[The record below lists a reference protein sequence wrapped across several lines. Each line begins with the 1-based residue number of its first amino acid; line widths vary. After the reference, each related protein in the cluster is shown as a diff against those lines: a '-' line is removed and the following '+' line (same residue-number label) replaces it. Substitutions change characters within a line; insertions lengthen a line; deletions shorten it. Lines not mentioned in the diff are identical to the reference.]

1 MTPSGTTARRVL
13 SRYTPLL
20 DLRFPALQTR
30 LERPGASPYQACVLT
45 FAPLRLCVR
54 FFLSGSFRP
63 VRRLAQP
70 EQHLTGFRH

>member
-45 FAPLRLCVR
+45 FAVPSLKIIQ
-54 FFLSGSFRP
+54 FLEDF
-63 VRRLAQP
+63 
-70 EQHLTGFRH
+70 